1 MSGRDRDKYRS
12 HPSGH
17 QKRIKKL
24 AKEEFLNKQRGAFL
38 HFLNTPNEKLSLDN
52 SSSISEKTEKHEHP
66 CYSLSETMKILP
78 STSKTIQL
86 PHALEEENH
95 SSTAENKVHFP
106 VDDPVEETFKITYD
120 RTNIQHEHTAH
131 SLSETMEISTSPS
144 KLIKLSHT
152 PEGENHSSTAE
163 NKVHSPEGD
172 PVEETFK
179 INSRRIDIQGI
190 DLRDPASWT
199 EGLSQHLRDEIIKIG
214 PVRVNNIDY
223 PLHTIQNT
231 SRKFS
236 DKYYYRTLSNGEIV
250 NRQWLVYSTSKNL
263 AFCYCC
269 KLFPSSDLR
278 QSQLATNGTKD
289 WKHMSDNLKV
299 HERSKP
305 HIIAA
310 QKWIE
315 LKTRISKS
323 QTIDKVQQIAI
334 EKEKT
339 HWKNVMI
346 RIISVIH
353 YLAKHNSSFRGS
365 TDVLYEKNNGK
376 FLGLIE
382 MLGKFDPI
390 IIEHLRRIKNK
401 ETHIHY
407 LGHDI
412 QNDLIEVMAKE
423 VQKTIIRTI
432 KLAKYYAIIMDCTP
446 DTSRQEQLSIVIRI
460 VDMDIE
466 NESTEP
472 RIKEYFL
479 DFTNIHDS
487 TGLYLSDVLVE
498 KLKIYGISLN
508 DCRAQGYDNG
518 ANMIGQYK
526 GVQARILKQNPRA
539 FFMPC
544 AAHRL
549 NLVLGD
555 TAKSSV
561 RAVHFFGTVERIYTL
576 FSASTGRWDIFSKHC
591 HKWTVKKWSET
602 RWESRYDSIK
612 AIRFQVKEIIDALD
626 EISDETRDPLI
637 RSETNSLIAEIRS
650 LEFLMSLCI
659 WYTVLCEVNIVS
671 KSLQGPDVN
680 LDISS
685 ELLNG
690 LIKFLTNYREIGFNT
705 AKSEAKILTMDLK
718 VSNEFKTP
726 RYRKKKT
733 MFAYEGN
740 DELLQDPEEDFRC
753 SYFLVLMDGAIGSI
767 TRRFEQTSKFNEMFG
782 FLFRIGK
789 LSLKPHEQLKANCM
803 DLALYLQSGDEKDIC
818 AYDLIEELL
827 ICQNIVDK
835 SVTPIEVLNFIKK
848 SNGAFPNLAI
858 ALRIMLTIPI
868 TSASA
873 ERSFSKLKLIKTYLR
888 STMSQE
894 RLSGLAILAI
904 EKEESENISY
914 DKIIEDF
921 AAKKSRKIK
930 FK

>member
-12 HPSGH
+12 HPLGH
-17 QKRIKKL
+17 QKRIKKM
-24 AKEEFLNKQRGAFL
+24 AKEEFLNKQR
-38 HFLNTPNEKLSLDN
+38 EK
-52 SSSISEKTEKHEHP
+52 IERHENP
-66 CYSLSETMKILP
+66 CYYLSETMEILP
-78 STSKTIQL
+78 STSK
-86 PHALEEENH
+86 
-95 SSTAENKVHFP
+95 NKVHFP
-106 VDDPVEETFKITYD
+106 VDVPVEETLKITYD
-120 RTNIQHEHTAH
+120 RTNIQHEHPAYF
-131 SLSETMEISTSPS
+131 LSETMEISTSPS

-152 PEGENHSSTAE
+152 PEEENHSSTAE
-163 NKVHSPEGD
+163 NKNHF
-172 PVEETFK
+172 PVDDSIDATFK
-179 INSRRIDIQGI
+179 INSRRIDIQEI
-190 DLRDPASWT
+190 DLRDPASWI

-223 PLHTIQNT
+223 PLHTIQKT

-263 AFCYCC
+263 TFCYCC

-278 QSQLATNGTKD
+278 QSQLATNGTNDLKY
-289 WKHMSDNLKV
+289 MSDNLKV

-353 YLAKHNSSFRGS
+353 YLAKHNGSFRGS

-390 IIEHLRRIKNK
+390 IIEHLQRIKNK

-423 VQKTIIRTI
+423 VQKTIIQTI

-472 RIKEYFL
+472 RIKGYFL

-508 DCRAQGYDNG
+508 DCRAQDYDNG

-561 RAVHFFGTVERIYTL
+561 RAVHFFGTVERLYTL

-591 HKWTVKKWSET
+591 HKWTVKKWSEK

-637 RSETNSLIAEIRS
+637 RSETNSLISEIRS
-650 LEFLMSLCI
+650 LEVLMSLCI

-705 AKSEAKILTMDLK
+705 AKSEAKILNMDLK
-718 VSNEFKTP
+718 VSNEFKIP

-767 TRRFEQTSKFNEMFG
+767 TRR
-782 FLFRIGK
+782 
-789 LSLKPHEQLKANCM
+789 LKPHEQLKANCM

-818 AYDLIEELL
+818 ANDLIEKLL
-827 ICQNIVDK
+827 ICQNIVHK

-894 RLSGLAILAI
+894 RLSGLALLAI
-904 EKEESENISY
+904 EKEESENLNY
-914 DKIIEDF
+914 DKVIEDF
-921 AAKKSRKIK
+921 AVKKSRKIK